1 MTLLRAIFASL
12 MFSLS
17 AFADNF
23 NGTIDLFESSPNVKP
38 FFESAYGYAVFPTVR
53 KGALGIGGAYG
64 KGKVYVD
71 DQVIGMVT
79 LRKLSFGL
87 QVGGQAFS
95 EIVFLKDRRAFE
107 EFTEGTYEFEAS
119 ASAVAITAGAQAQ
132 MGTMG
137 DTAGA
142 STGPSTGEHAET
154 SYNRGTAV
162 FVHTLGGLMFEAA
175 VGRQKFKFTPLSE
188 ESDI

>member
-1 MTLLRAIFASL
+1 MTLLRAICASL
-12 MFSLS
+12 IFSLP

-38 FFESAYGYAVFPTVR
+38 FFENAYGFAVFPTVG
-53 KGALGIGGAYG
+53 KGAIGIGGAYG

-71 DQVIGMVT
+71 DRVVGTIT
-79 LRKLSFGL
+79 LRKLSVGL
-87 QVGGQAFS
+87 QMGGQAFS
-95 EIVFLKDRRAFE
+95 EIIFLKDRRAFE
-107 EFTEGTYEFEAS
+107 EFTGGTYEFDAS

-132 MGTMG
+132 TGTVG

-142 STGPSTGEHAET
+142 SAGPSTGGHVET

-162 FVHTLGGLMFEAA
+162 FVHALGGLMFEAA
-175 VGRQKFKFTPLSE
+175 VGGQKFKFTPLNE
-188 ESDI
+188 ASDS